1 MGSVAM
7 YLEGPGQQRRSVS
20 ILSRQNKRLFTGS
33 VDSIRIKNR
42 SISEIEVKTLV
53 DENGNIAVQ
62 SDYDGFRFKYPD
74 SEIHWSLV
82 IG

>member
-7 YLEGPGQQRRSVS
+7 YLEGPGQERRAVS

-33 VDSIRIKNR
+33 VDSIRIRDR

-53 DENGNIAVQ
+53 DKNGKIAIQ
-62 SDYDGFRFKYPD
+62 TDYDGFRFKYPD